1 MTVTEDSNAKLFKAA
16 QVSIGMFG
24 ILSEVTLR
32 VRSKFNLKEIRTS
45 QTLTYCLN
53 NLDTLVQGD
62 HKYVKMWVEFYND
75 FCVLYQTG
83 ETNDDIKPL
92 PWWLGY
98 LTVSHDLYK
107 LVHSVGKLNRYSVF
121 SNYKLIDFPIDI
133 MCGRFCHFG

>member
-1 MTVTEDSNAKLFKAA
+1 MVTVTEDSNAELFKAA

-24 ILSEVTLR
+24 ILSEVTLK

-75 FCVLYQTG
+75 FCVLYQTE
-83 ETNDDIKPL
+83 ETSDDDITHL
-92 PWWLGY
+92 PWWLSY
-98 LTVSHDLYK
+98 LTVSHSYH
-107 LVHSVGKLNRYSVF
+107 VYRN
-121 SNYKLIDFPIDI
+121 
-133 MCGRFCHFG
+133 

>member
-1 MTVTEDSNAKLFKAA
+1 MVTVTENSNAKLFKAA

-45 QTLTYCLN
+45 RTLTYCLN

-75 FCVLYQTG
+75 FCVLYQTE
-83 ETNDDIKPL
+83 ETNEEIKPL

-98 LTVSHDLYK
+98 LTVSHSHYK
-107 LVHSVGKLNRYSVF
+107 LVRA
-121 SNYKLIDFPIDI
+121 IDNL
-133 MCGRFCHFG
+133 MLW